1 MPFDALILAVGIVA
15 GAVAAVA
22 GFGIGSLLTPVLVP
36 SVGGKLAVALVA
48 LPHAI
53 ATAIRL
59 LKLYDA
65 IDWRILRTFGAA
77 SALGSLAGAL
87 LFARLGSALLAA
99 VLGVLLIAVGVLQL
113 AGLARRLT
121 ISGPWSI
128 AAGVASGAFGGLVG
142 NQGGLR
148 SAALLGFGLSS
159 RAFVATAGAIALV
172 VDLVRGPIYI
182 AAAGDQL
189 LSHWRTLIAATIG
202 VTIGTFGGTAVLL
215 RLSER
220 AFQRAIGALLMA
232 LGVWLFVQAR

>member
-1 MPFDALILAVGIVA
+1 MGFEALILGVGIAA

-22 GFGIGSLLTPVLVP
+22 GFGIGSLLTPVLIP

-59 LKLYDA
+59 VRLRAA
-65 IDWRILRTFGAA
+65 IDWRILRTFGVA

-87 LFARLGSALLAA
+87 LFARSGNALLSG
-99 VLGVLLIAVGVLQL
+99 VLGILLVVVGVLQL

-121 ISGPWSI
+121 IAGPWSI
-128 AAGVASGAFGGLVG
+128 LAGVVSGALGGLVG

-159 RAFVATAGAIALV
+159 RALVATAAAIALL
-172 VDLVRGPIYI
+172 VDLVRAPIYVAI
-182 AAAGDQL
+182 AGEQL
-189 LSHWRTLIAATIG
+189 LSYWPTVIAATIG
-202 VTIGTFGGTAVLL
+202 VTIGTFVGTVVLL

-220 AFQRAIGALLMA
+220 AFQRIIGALLIV
-232 LGVWLFVQAR
+232 LGIWLLGQTR